1 MQLLAPNTV
10 DEAESVGEG
19 NDLLCLP
26 CFSSGSAS
34 LGAPAAGAGM
44 EHHLFSSMSGSYV
57 TISDC
62 SRVLFASREDR
73 AFTFQLRKLRK

>member
-26 CFSSGSAS
+26 CFSSGAAS
-34 LGAPAAGAGM
+34 LAAPAAGAGM
-44 EHHLFSSMSGSYV
+44 EHHLFSSVSGPYV
-57 TISDC
+57 TMSDC
-62 SRVLFASREDR
+62 SRVLFASREDT
-73 AFTFQLRKLRK
+73 AFTFSLRKLRK